1 MSLYEALTAAR
12 SIFRASPSGTAY
24 LDYVED
30 MVHVL
35 EDNQVIAFIELERVC
50 LGEGAMEARALLLK
64 HLMECRTCEGQR
76 YVTNGCHYA
85 HSDYDEQTCE
95 QCNGTGQHLTP
106 EELSELYA
114 EAHPILEE
122 WHELT

>member
-1 MSLYEALTAAR
+1 MNVTQTIRAAR
-12 SIFRASPSGTAY
+12 NIFRASPSGTAY

-35 EDNQVIAFIELERVC
+35 EDDQIIAFIELERVC

-64 HLMECRTCEGQR
+64 HLKECRNCEGQR

-85 HSDYDEQTCE
+85 HSDYDEETCDV
-95 QCNGTGQHLTP
+95 CNGTGEHLTS
-106 EELSELYA
+106 EEMAELYT